1 MGRLGVEDARPLPVL
16 SYGMQKSYIRFGR
29 RFVIPSTAQI
39 LDELKTDFVP
49 GYVPIS
55 RGYRKP
61 DKQPVTE
68 NETRDLSS

>member
-1 MGRLGVEDARPLPVL
+1 MLQAQSRHSL
-16 SYGMQKSYIRFGR
+16 SGEMQNSYIRYGR

-55 RGYRKP
+55 RRNHTK
-61 DKQPVTE
+61 KSTLE
-68 NETRDLSS
+68 SETIDPHR